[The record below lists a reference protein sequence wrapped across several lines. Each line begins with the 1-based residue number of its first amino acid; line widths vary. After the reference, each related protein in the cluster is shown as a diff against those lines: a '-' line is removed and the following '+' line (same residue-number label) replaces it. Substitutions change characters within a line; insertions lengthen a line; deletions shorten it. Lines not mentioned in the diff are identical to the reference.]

1 MKKLLQSQ
9 TTEYLKTIYFDL
21 MVYDNRLPELFD
33 LMAEKKLR
41 KYLIE
46 KLLSDCTKSDLQD
59 YL

>member
-21 MVYDNRLPELFD
+21 MVYDNRLAELFD
-33 LMAEKKLR
+33 LIAENKLR

-46 KLLSDCTKSDLQD
+46 NLIKDCSKSDLKE